1 MAASESKEKAEQLK
15 NQANEFFKAEKY
27 GQAIDFYSQVSH
39 QILPDFCWCCGS
51 GYRPD
56 FGWIGIILADR
67 DRHDLSF
74 FLSIWIRIRIHF
86 NQM

>member
-39 QILPDFCWCCGS
+39 
-51 GYRPD
+51 
-56 FGWIGIILADR
+56 
-67 DRHDLSF
+67 
-74 FLSIWIRIRIHF
+74 RIC
-86 NQM
+86 

>member
-39 QILPDFCWCCGS
+39 RIFLDYRQCGGS
-51 GYRPD
+51 G
-56 FGWIGIILADR
+56 FGPELGGSGLFWRIGIGIQ
-67 DRHDLSF
+67 DLT
-74 FLSIWIRIRIHF
+74 IWVRIRINF